1 MTVSTLEIEAVK
13 AAITSGELDK
23 DLGALST
30 VVESRLATLRAS
42 KSATD
47 FGIGDKVRFNN
58 NCGTRYLVGETAR
71 VTGMKRTK
79 IVVQLD
85 KPMGRFARHTAN
97 GVESANITVP
107 ISIVDPA

>member
-1 MTVSTLEIEAVK
+1 MTVTIETVQ

-30 VVESRLATLRAS
+30 LVQSRLAEIRAT

-85 KPMGRFARHTAN
+85 KPVGRFARYTPT